1 MKRLMTA
8 VCMATLMGAVAV
20 AAQTPMHQMDKD
32 KMATDKMG
40 KPITVTGCVAAG
52 KDAEH
57 FKLTDAVMTG
67 EETRKSYDL
76 MGGELKAHL
85 GHKVAVTGTL
95 DTMTMPA
102 KDKMAMGKDKM
113 AMGKDKMPMEKG
125 EHGTDKGKMAGAEP
139 HTMLHVTSVKMI
151 ASSCP

>member
-8 VCMATLMGAVAV
+8 VCTATLMGAVAV
-20 AAQTPMHQMDKD
+20 AAQTPMHQIDKD
-32 KMATDKMG
+32 KIG
-40 KPITVTGCVAAG
+40 KPVTVTGCVAVG
-52 KDAEH
+52 KDADH
-57 FKLTDAVMTG
+57 FMLTDALLTG
-67 EETRKSYDL
+67 EKMGKSYDL

-113 AMGKDKMPMEKG
+113 GMGKDKMPMEKG
-125 EHGTDKGKMAGAEP
+125 EHGTAKGTMATAEP
-139 HTMLHVTSVKMI
+139 HAMLHVTSVKMI
-151 ASSCP
+151 AASCS